1 MKYFKIKRTWSVKAE
16 DEAEAFRV
24 VVADPT
30 EHLESEEVTRVEYKK
45 PKQETGWGAGIRSQ
59 LTGSNNKR

>member
-24 VVADPT
+24 VAADPT
-30 EHLESEEVTRVEYKK
+30 EHLESEEGACHDSRVSH
-45 PKQETGWGAGIRSQ
+45 G
-59 LTGSNNKR
+59 